1 MRIEKIRIQN
11 LNSLYGIHEVDFTA
25 DKYHESNL
33 FMIWG
38 PTGSGKTTLLD
49 AITLALYDRT
59 SRLDKVTTSNEI
71 MSKGT
76 KYCSAEVV
84 FSIGDARYRASW
96 SQEINSKG
104 NLNDRKRELC
114 KITETGDTIVI
125 ETAKSEIDKAI
136 ENLVRL
142 NYEQFTKAVLLE
154 QGRFS
159 EFLTAKDDDRAKI
172 LEQLTG
178 TEIYSKLSEKAY
190 KRAEAEEKNRD
201 LAKKALE
208 GIELLSDGEIEECMS
223 DKASHEAEINALK
236 GDIDRINAELNWI
249 EKESEAAKR
258 VAAIEAEKLAHEKE
272 TADFEPKRTTLLAGE
287 RAAKIV
293 HIYEQNAKNEKSLN
307 DEQTALNLHQTQLP
321 LAKQTLEQC
330 EKNAEETNLQF
341 ESAKKSCEANK
352 PLFDKVRELKKELQA
367 KQEELK
373 ACQKRLQQDEQKH
386 SNKEEEIKAKK
397 KELENTES
405 RLANAKIYFEKNAID
420 EQLLVEYGAIEVQ
433 QKQLLDADKEISKL
447 KALYETAQKEETKAR
462 KDLEAANH
470 KLEETRAVHEA
481 NQKKAASAQMNYE
494 QVLDGHSLIDLE
506 SNRSS
511 LLREKSTVQEIENY
525 AKKRHELVDGKPC
538 PLCGATS
545 HPFCE
550 GLIPQLSEVDK
561 EINRVET
568 LIIAIRKAKEDVDK
582 ASEYARKSQLMLDQT
597 TEATKTLK
605 KALDMAITQCT
616 EKCEAL
622 ETSRAKQNDMLAS
635 FNQIV
640 EKYGESAADCT
651 QLPDVCK
658 KLKQRCDKWKKA
670 VPLRDDLQNKYT
682 NQQTEIQTLQAHVDE
697 ILVQLNNHK
706 AESLAQNALVK
717 AKQDELWTLFGD
729 RNVDSEE
736 KALKAKEN
744 DAYVQFQKASADLTK
759 AHSTLDKLE
768 TGIVER
774 QKNVENW
781 DRVVRE
787 SQSALTEALKAQNFN
802 DEADFRA
809 ARQPDHDL
817 QSLRQH
823 ADKLDKVGNDIKS
836 RAAEAGQVLRK
847 LRQNPLTSRSKQD
860 LQAEKEQKNATIEEL
875 NKKLGIIHQKLE
887 TQQKDRDRLQK
898 LTDDLRHAEAEYQR
912 WDNLNKLIGQCN
924 GGKFRKFAQSVTFNV
939 LLRNANRYL
948 RDKKLM
954 PRYELVRRTSDD
966 QTLSFMVMDYKTGFP
981 RTANNLSGGEK
992 FCMSLALALALSEMA
1007 SNNVAVESLFI
1018 DEGLGTLDDETL
1030 DTALAMLQNLGEAKR
1045 ERLVG
1050 LISHIERAQRKIT
1063 THITVETLGNG
1074 HSRLSGPGC
1083 TTLRTVP
1090 DEPKPK
1096 KKGKKTKIK

>member
-11 LNSLYGIHEVDFTA
+11 LNSLYGTHEVDLTA

-38 PTGSGKTTLLD
+38 PTGSGKTTILD

-59 SRLDKVTTSNEI
+59 SRLGKMTSSDEI
-71 MSKGT
+71 MAKGT

-96 SQEINSKG
+96 SQEYDSNG
-104 NLNDRKRELC
+104 NPKRSRELC
-114 KITETGDTIVI
+114 KITESGDAIVM
-125 ETAKSEIDKAI
+125 ETALSEIDKAI

-201 LAKKALE
+201 LARKALE
-208 GIELLSDGEIEECMS
+208 GIELLSDDEIEKCKS
-223 DKASHEAEINALK
+223 DKALHETEINAIK
-236 GDIDRINAELNWI
+236 SDIDRINAELNWI

-258 VAAIEAEKLAHEKE
+258 VAAIEAQKLAHEKE
-272 TADFEPKRTTLLAGE
+272 TAAFEPKRIILLAGE
-287 RAAKIV
+287 RAAKIG
-293 HIYEQNAKNEKSLN
+293 HIFDQNEENEKSLK
-307 DEQTALNLHQTQLP
+307 DEQIALDTLQAQLP
-321 LAKQTLEQC
+321 QAKQTLEQREKEVEESKTNSELARQAC
-330 EKNAEETNLQF
+330 ED
-341 ESAKKSCEANK
+341 NK
-352 PLFDKVRELKKELQA
+352 PLFDSVRELQTEIRTKENEVSEFQQ
-367 KQEELK
+367 KLK
-373 ACQKRLQQDEQKH
+373 RDEQACSDIEKQMDA
-386 SNKEEEIKAKK
+386 AKK
-397 KELENTES
+397 DVETIES
-405 RLANAKIYFEKNAID
+405 RLANAEIFFEQNAID
-420 EQLLVEYGAIEVQ
+420 EQLLGDYGAIEVQ
-433 QKQLLDADKEISKL
+433 QKQLLDAEMEIHKL
-447 KALYETAQKEETKAR
+447 ETAYEVAQKEEVKDRKA
-462 KDLEAANH
+462 LVTANH
-470 KLEETRAVHEA
+470 KLEEARGEHEA
-481 NQKKAASAQMNYE
+481 NQKTATASQTNYE

-506 SNRSS
+506 SHRDT
-511 LLREKSTVQEIENY
+511 LLREKSTVQEITDY
-525 AKKRHELVDGKPC
+525 AKKRLELVDGEAC
-538 PLCGATS
+538 PLCGATN

-550 GLIPQLSEVDK
+550 GKIPQISEVDK
-561 EINRVET
+561 KINGIEAQ
-568 LIIAIRKAKEDVDK
+568 IKAIRKAKDDMDK
-582 ASEYARKSQLMLDQT
+582 AFELARKSQLALNQT
-597 TEATKTLK
+597 DEARKSLQ
-605 KALDMAITQCT
+605 KALDMTIAAST
-616 EKCEAL
+616 EKGEAL
-622 ETSRAKQNDMLAS
+622 ETSRANQNAALAS
-635 FNQIV
+635 FNQMI
-640 EKYGESAADCT
+640 EKYGESATDCT

-658 KLKQRCDKWKKA
+658 KLKLRRDKWKNA
-670 VPLRDDLQNKYT
+670 VPLREKLKEECKQKKADL
-682 NQQTEIQTLQAHVDE
+682 QTLQALAE
-697 ILVQLNNHK
+697 EKRNQSISQKELLAAKTTQLQIK
-706 AESLAQNALVK
+706 RDKLR
-717 AKQDELWTLFGD
+717 DLFGD
-729 RNVDSEE
+729 RDVEAEE
-736 KALKAKEN
+736 KALKAREN
-744 DAYVQFQKASADLTK
+744 EAKNQLQKASESLASAK
-759 AHSTLDKLE
+759 STLDKLN

-774 QKNVENW
+774 QKNVETW
-781 DRVVRE
+781 KSKVDE
-787 SQSALTEALKAQNFN
+787 SQAALTEALKAQNFN

-817 QSLRQH
+817 QSLRQY
-823 ADKLDKVGNDIKS
+823 ADTLDKAGNDIKS
-836 RAAEAGQVLRK
+836 RAAEAGQVLSK

-924 GGKFRKFAQSVTFNV
+924 GGKFRKFAQSVTFNA

-948 RDKKLM
+948 RNKKLM

-966 QTLSFMVMDYKTGFP
+966 QTLSFMVMDYNTGFP

-1030 DTALAMLQNLGEAKR
+1030 DTALAMLQNLGDAKR

-1074 HSRLSGPGC
+1074 HRRLSGPGC